1 MGPKFAFRSFLPHG
15 ILLGSAF
22 PKPSQICLPAC
33 LLILQIRLFPKE
45 NILSMPKT
53 YNTPHRNVTV
63 KTRLTKE
70 EYAAF
75 EEVADLCG
83 VSKAAFI
90 RKAITGALLKP
101 TIVITSVN
109 DELLKKLDD
118 LIAQYGKIGG
128 NLNQIAR
135 HLNEYGTPY
144 ADLEK
149 EVRDAAVD
157 LAMLKYEILE
167 KVAAAVGNIQT
178 HKL

>member
-1 MGPKFAFRSFLPHG
+1 
-15 ILLGSAF
+15 
-22 PKPSQICLPAC
+22 
-33 LLILQIRLFPKE
+33 
-45 NILSMPKT
+45 MPKK
-53 YNTPHRNVTV
+53 YNTPHRSMTV
-63 KTRLTKE
+63 KTRLSKE
-70 EYAAF
+70 EYATFA
-75 EEVADLCG
+75 ESATLCG
-83 VSKAAFI
+83 VSKAAYI

-144 ADLEK
+144 ADVEK

-167 KVAAAVGNIQT
+167 KVAAAIGDVQT

>member
-1 MGPKFAFRSFLPHG
+1 M
-15 ILLGSAF
+15 
-22 PKPSQICLPAC
+22 
-33 LLILQIRLFPKE
+33 
-45 NILSMPKT
+45 
-53 YNTPHRNVTV
+53 

-70 EYAAF
+70 EYASF
-75 EEVADLCG
+75 EEVAALCG
-83 VSKAAFI
+83 VSKAAYI

-109 DELLKKLDD
+109 DELLKKLDA

-135 HLNEYGTPY
+135 HLNEYGVPY

-157 LAMLKYEILE
+157 LAMLKYEVLE
-167 KVAAAVGNIQT
+167 KVAAAVGDVQT
-178 HKL
+178 HQL

>member
-1 MGPKFAFRSFLPHG
+1 
-15 ILLGSAF
+15 
-22 PKPSQICLPAC
+22 
-33 LLILQIRLFPKE
+33 
-45 NILSMPKT
+45 MPKK
-53 YNTPHRNVTV
+53 YNTPHRSMTV

-75 EEVADLCG
+75 EEVAALCG
-83 VSKAAFI
+83 VSKAAYI
-90 RKAITGALLKP
+90 RKAITGVTLKP
-101 TIVITSVN
+101 TIVITAVN

-149 EVRDAAVD
+149 EVRNAVVD
-157 LAMLKYEILE
+157 LTMLKYEVLE
-167 KVAAAVGNIQT
+167 KVAAIVGNIQT

>member
-1 MGPKFAFRSFLPHG
+1 
-15 ILLGSAF
+15 
-22 PKPSQICLPAC
+22 
-33 LLILQIRLFPKE
+33 
-45 NILSMPKT
+45 MPKK
-53 YNTPHRNVTV
+53 YNTPHRSMTV

-75 EEVADLCG
+75 EEAATLCS

-90 RKAITGALLKP
+90 RKAITGTLLKP

-135 HLNEYGTPY
+135 HLNEYGVPY
-144 ADLEK
+144 TDLEK

-157 LAMLKYEILE
+157 LAMLKYEVLE
-167 KVAAAVGNIQT
+167 KVAAAIGDVQT

>member
-1 MGPKFAFRSFLPHG
+1 MP
-15 ILLGSAF
+15 
-22 PKPSQICLPAC
+22 
-33 LLILQIRLFPKE
+33 
-45 NILSMPKT
+45 MPKK
-53 YNTPHRNVTV
+53 YNTPHRSMTV

-75 EEVADLCG
+75 EEVAALCG
-83 VSKAAFI
+83 VSKAAYI
-90 RKAITGALLKP
+90 RKAITEATLKP

-109 DELLKKLDD
+109 DDLLKKLDD

-149 EVRDAAVD
+149 DVRDAAVD
-157 LAMLKYEILE
+157 LAMLKYEVLE
-167 KVAAAVGNIQT
+167 RVAATVGNIQT

>member
-1 MGPKFAFRSFLPHG
+1 
-15 ILLGSAF
+15 
-22 PKPSQICLPAC
+22 
-33 LLILQIRLFPKE
+33 
-45 NILSMPKT
+45 MPKK
-53 YNTPHRNVTV
+53 YNTPHRSMTV
-63 KTRLTKE
+63 KTRLSKE

-75 EEVADLCG
+75 EELVVLCG
-83 VSKAAFI
+83 VSKAAYI

-101 TIVITSVN
+101 TIVVTAVN

-135 HLNEYGTPY
+135 HLNEYGVPY

-149 EVRDAAVD
+149 EVRDVAVD

-167 KVAAAVGNIQT
+167 KVAAAIGDVQT

>member
-1 MGPKFAFRSFLPHG
+1 
-15 ILLGSAF
+15 
-22 PKPSQICLPAC
+22 
-33 LLILQIRLFPKE
+33 
-45 NILSMPKT
+45 MPKK
-53 YNTPHRNVTV
+53 YNTPHRSMTV
-63 KTRLTKE
+63 KTRLSKE
-70 EYAAF
+70 EYASF
-75 EEVADLCG
+75 EEIATLCG

-90 RKAITGALLKP
+90 RKSITGALLKP

-109 DELLKKLDD
+109 DEMLKKLDD

-135 HLNEYGTPY
+135 HLNEFGAPY

-167 KVAAAVGNIQT
+167 KVAAAIGDVQT

>member
-1 MGPKFAFRSFLPHG
+1 
-15 ILLGSAF
+15 
-22 PKPSQICLPAC
+22 
-33 LLILQIRLFPKE
+33 
-45 NILSMPKT
+45 MPKK
-53 YNTPHRNVTV
+53 YNTPHRSMTV

-75 EEVADLCG
+75 AEAATLCG

-101 TIVITSVN
+101 TIVFTSVN
-109 DELLKKLDD
+109 DELLKKLDN

-157 LAMLKYEILE
+157 LAMLKYEVLE
-167 KVAAAVGNIQT
+167 KVAAAVGNVQT

>member
-1 MGPKFAFRSFLPHG
+1 M
-15 ILLGSAF
+15 
-22 PKPSQICLPAC
+22 
-33 LLILQIRLFPKE
+33 
-45 NILSMPKT
+45 SMPKK
-53 YNTPHRNVTV
+53 YNTPHRSMTV

-70 EYAAF
+70 EYASF

-118 LIAQYGKIGG
+118 LIAHYGKIGG

-135 HLNEYGTPY
+135 RLNEFGAPY
-144 ADLEK
+144 TDLEK
-149 EVRDAAVD
+149 EIRDAAVD
-157 LAMLKYEILE
+157 LAMLKYEVLE
-167 KVAAAVGNIQT
+167 KVAAAVGNVQT

>member
-1 MGPKFAFRSFLPHG
+1 M
-15 ILLGSAF
+15 
-22 PKPSQICLPAC
+22 
-33 LLILQIRLFPKE
+33 
-45 NILSMPKT
+45 SMPKT

-70 EYAAF
+70 EYATF
-75 EEVADLCG
+75 TEVAALCG
-83 VSKAAFI
+83 VSKAAYI

-101 TIVITSVN
+101 TIVVTAVN

-157 LAMLKYEILE
+157 LVMLKYEILE
-167 KVAAAVGNIQT
+167 KVAATVGDAQT

>member
-1 MGPKFAFRSFLPHG
+1 
-15 ILLGSAF
+15 
-22 PKPSQICLPAC
+22 
-33 LLILQIRLFPKE
+33 
-45 NILSMPKT
+45 MPKK
-53 YNTPHRNVTV
+53 YNTPHRSMTV

-70 EYAAF
+70 EYATF
-75 EEVADLCG
+75 EEVATLCG

-90 RKAITGALLKP
+90 RKAITGATLKP
-101 TIVITSVN
+101 TIVITAVN

-144 ADLEK
+144 ADLKK
-149 EVRDAAVD
+149 EVRDAVVD
-157 LAMLKYEILE
+157 LVMLKYEVLE
-167 KVAAAVGNIQT
+167 KVAAAIGDIQT

>member
-1 MGPKFAFRSFLPHG
+1 
-15 ILLGSAF
+15 
-22 PKPSQICLPAC
+22 
-33 LLILQIRLFPKE
+33 
-45 NILSMPKT
+45 MPKR

-75 EEVADLCG
+75 AEVAALCG

-90 RKAITGALLKP
+90 RKAITGAMLKP
-101 TIVITSVN
+101 TIVVTSVN
-109 DELLKKLDD
+109 DELLKTLND
-118 LIAQYGKIGG
+118 LVAQYGKIGG
-128 NLNQIAR
+128 NLNQITR
-135 HLNEYGTPY
+135 HLNEFGVPY

-157 LAMLKYEILE
+157 LAMLKYEVLE
-167 KVAAAVGNIQT
+167 KVAATVGNVQT

>member
-1 MGPKFAFRSFLPHG
+1 MSIPK
-15 ILLGSAF
+15 
-22 PKPSQICLPAC
+22 K
-33 LLILQIRLFPKE
+33 
-45 NILSMPKT
+45 
-53 YNTPHRNVTV
+53 YNTPHRSMTV

-70 EYAAF
+70 EYASF
-75 EEVADLCG
+75 EEVAALCG
-83 VSKAAFI
+83 VSKAAYI

-109 DELLKKLDD
+109 DELLKKLDA

-135 HLNEYGTPY
+135 HLNEYGVPY

-157 LAMLKYEILE
+157 LAMLKYEVLE
-167 KVAAAVGNIQT
+167 KVAAAVGDVQT
-178 HKL
+178 HQL